1 LEQVTWTP
9 RLVLET
15 QLLMETWLVLK
26 HCHVRPMDNIIYRKT
41 SNTSPRLLLE
51 QVTWLVLETWLL
63 METWLVLKHCQL
75 AILNFLCVHGI
86 LDFKYETQQT
96 NMLTFHFVE
105 TVHLLGLLP
114 KMAPGRP
121 PGCIGDLACNGDL
134 AFIGPPACIGD
145 LACNGTSDV
154 DPSPPICIPD
164 PASIWNPACIKS
176 FMICKNYLSKTEW
189 LWSQFFHFQF
199 GLCIV

>member
-75 AILNFLCVHGI
+75 AILNFLCVYGI

-105 TVHLLGLLP
+105 TVHLLGLLLP
-114 KMAPGRP
+114 QLAPGRP
-121 PGCIGDLACNGDL
+121 PG
-134 AFIGPPACIGD
+134 CIGD

-154 DPSPPICIPD
+154 DPSPPICIRD
-164 PASIWNPACIKS
+164 PASIWNPACFKS